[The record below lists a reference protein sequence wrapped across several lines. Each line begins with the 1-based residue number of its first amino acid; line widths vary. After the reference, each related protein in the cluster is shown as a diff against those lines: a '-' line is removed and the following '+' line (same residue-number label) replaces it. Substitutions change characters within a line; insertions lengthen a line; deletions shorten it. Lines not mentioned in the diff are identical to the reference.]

1 MKRKLCPFDKAE
13 CAGELCMAFGEDS
26 RCGLVCGQNPGT
38 LSSGESKTK
47 ILPKKKPDSGRKEA
61 GERKSKYHAEL
72 FD

>member
-1 MKRKLCPFDKAE
+1 
-13 CAGELCMAFGEDS
+13 MAFGEDS